1 MGRKPALHSSCSKTG
16 AKVGISMLIDKHCQL
31 KSCNPCQPTCAC
43 MPHWAARRP
52 QQAHGSPGSED
63 DSYAPTH
70 DDPRLTD
77 ERLKK
82 TPTPTTVP
90 HPANP
95 KRNNHRT
102 WTPEC
107 LWACDK
113 EAVQFG
119 HRAQQHV
126 AHIQPTLP
134 YPARREPRA
143 GQAYHST
150 PGRLRLRH
158 HSGPSET
165 ASIGQSLVFSTHMV
179 WPRHSN
185 PNDFNTELLMRLSAF
200 KFLPLQYL
208 RQLKHHKQLD
218 KKSLEYKKRKE
229 KMAAVKKLL
238 FNKPEFFLF
247 QNNSNC

>member
-1 MGRKPALHSSCSKTG
+1 MSAPLSRKAPPDGGLAERGGEMGRKPALHSSCSKTG

-31 KSCNPCQPTCAC
+31 KSCNPCQPTRAC

-119 HRAQQHV
+119 HRAQQRAVHIPLS
-126 AHIQPTLP
+126 HIQQGESLV
-134 YPARREPRA
+134 PARLI
-143 GQAYHST
+143 T
-150 PGRLRLRH
+150 PHRGDYGYDIIPAHQKR
-158 HSGPSET
+158 P
-165 ASIGQSLVFSTHMV
+165 ASDKASFFSTHMV

-185 PNDFNTELLMRLSAF
+185 PNDFNTELLMRCDLLSNS
-200 KFLPLQYL
+200 YL
-208 RQLKHHKQLD
+208 CSICD
-218 KKSLEYKKRKE
+218 SS
-229 KMAAVKKLL
+229 
-238 FNKPEFFLF
+238 NTT
-247 QNNSNC
+247 NS

>member
-1 MGRKPALHSSCSKTG
+1 MSRLRGKGEGRSVSAPLSRKAPPDGGLAERGGEMGRKPALHSSCSKTG

-31 KSCNPCQPTCAC
+31 KSCNPCQPTRAC

-119 HRAQQHV
+119 HRAQQRAVHIPLS
-126 AHIQPTLP
+126 HIQQG
-134 YPARREPRA
+134 E
-143 GQAYHST
+143 
-150 PGRLRLRH
+150 
-158 HSGPSET
+158 
-165 ASIGQSLVFSTHMV
+165 SLVPAKLITPHRGDYGYDIIPAHQKRPASDKASFFRRTWFGPATVIPTTST
-179 WPRHSN
+179 
-185 PNDFNTELLMRLSAF
+185 
-200 KFLPLQYL
+200 
-208 RQLKHHKQLD
+208 
-218 KKSLEYKKRKE
+218 
-229 KMAAVKKLL
+229 
-238 FNKPEFFLF
+238 
-247 QNNSNC
+247 QNY

>member
-1 MGRKPALHSSCSKTG
+1 MSAPLSRKAPPDGGLAERGGEMGRKPALHSSCSKTG

-31 KSCNPCQPTCAC
+31 KSCNPCQPTRAC
-43 MPHWAARRP
+43 MPLWAARRP

-82 TPTPTTVP
+82 TPTPTTAP

-119 HRAQQHV
+119 HRTQQRAV
-126 AHIQPTLP
+126 YIPLSHIQQGESLV
-134 YPARREPRA
+134 PARLITPHRGDYGYDIIPAHQKRPA
-143 GQAYHST
+143 SDKASFFRRTWFGPATVIPTTST
-150 PGRLRLRH
+150 
-158 HSGPSET
+158 
-165 ASIGQSLVFSTHMV
+165 
-179 WPRHSN
+179 
-185 PNDFNTELLMRLSAF
+185 
-200 KFLPLQYL
+200 
-208 RQLKHHKQLD
+208 
-218 KKSLEYKKRKE
+218 
-229 KMAAVKKLL
+229 
-238 FNKPEFFLF
+238 
-247 QNNSNC
+247 QNY

>member
-31 KSCNPCQPTCAC
+31 KSCNPCQPTRAC

-119 HRAQQHV
+119 HRAQQRAVHIPLS
-126 AHIQPTLP
+126 HIQQG
-134 YPARREPRA
+134 E
-143 GQAYHST
+143 
-150 PGRLRLRH
+150 
-158 HSGPSET
+158 
-165 ASIGQSLVFSTHMV
+165 SLVPAKFITPHRGDYGYDIIPAHQKRPASDKASFFSTHMV

-185 PNDFNTELLMRLSAF
+185 PNDFNTELLMRCDLLSNSYLCSICDSRASLHRRELVVVICF
-200 KFLPLQYL
+200 QILTFAVSATANGAHTFLAA
-208 RQLKHHKQLD
+208 QL
-218 KKSLEYKKRKE
+218 
-229 KMAAVKKLL
+229 
-238 FNKPEFFLF
+238 
-247 QNNSNC
+247 

>member
-1 MGRKPALHSSCSKTG
+1 MSAPLSRKAPPDGGLAERGGEMGRKPALHSSCSKTG

-31 KSCNPCQPTCAC
+31 KSCNPCQPTRAC

-119 HRAQQHV
+119 HRAQQRAV
-126 AHIQPTLP
+126 HIHSPISSK
-134 YPARREPRA
+134 ARASCRPGLSLHTGATTATTSFRPIRNGQHRTKPRF
-143 GQAYHST
+143 
-150 PGRLRLRH
+150 
-158 HSGPSET
+158 
-165 ASIGQSLVFSTHMV
+165 FSTHMV

-185 PNDFNTELLMRLSAF
+185 PNDFNTELLMHCVCFQILTFAVSATAQT
-200 KFLPLQYL
+200 PQTA
-208 RQLKHHKQLD
+208 
-218 KKSLEYKKRKE
+218 E
-229 KMAAVKKLL
+229 
-238 FNKPEFFLF
+238 
-247 QNNSNC
+247 

>member
-31 KSCNPCQPTCAC
+31 KSCNPCQPTRAC
-43 MPHWAARRP
+43 MPHGQLAARSRHTVRLAP
-52 QQAHGSPGSED
+52 RTT
-63 DSYAPTH
+63 PTH
-70 DDPRLTD
+70 PHTTTPDSPTKDSKRRPR
-77 ERLKK
+77 RQQF
-82 TPTPTTVP
+82 P

-95 KRNNHRT
+95 IRNNHRT

-185 PNDFNTELLMRLSAF
+185 PNDFNTELLMRCDLLSNS
-200 KFLPLQYL
+200 YL
-208 RQLKHHKQLD
+208 CSICD
-218 KKSLEYKKRKE
+218 SS
-229 KMAAVKKLL
+229 
-238 FNKPEFFLF
+238 NTT
-247 QNNSNC
+247 NN